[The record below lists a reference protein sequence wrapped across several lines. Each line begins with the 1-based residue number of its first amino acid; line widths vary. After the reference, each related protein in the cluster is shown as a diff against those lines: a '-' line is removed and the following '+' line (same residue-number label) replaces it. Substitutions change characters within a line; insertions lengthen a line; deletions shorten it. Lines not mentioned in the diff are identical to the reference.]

1 MSLKKPTAAELADLV
16 REAHRSCRC
25 DGGCT
30 NCGACSAERKLDMY
44 IRSGLVVR
52 TAASKAFT
60 DPTYA
65 LAKKP
70 AVTFHGVV
78 SGRFSSKHPNQANT
92 PQAAGHIRKRENYDG
107 NVEGCIADCPG
118 CKEGT
123 QKVRWI
129 MHAFYAHVAG
139 LPCATCNPPTELER
153 YRDCMKNCYCPAPTA
168 SGYKPLCGNCQ
179 EAQKQIPAIL
189 ERLGIK

>member
-60 DPTYA
+60 DPTYT
-65 LAKKP
+65 LVGKP
-70 AVTFHGVV
+70 APKV
-78 SGRFSSKHPNQANT
+78 
-92 PQAAGHIRKRENYDG
+92 
-107 NVEGCIADCPG
+107 
-118 CKEGT
+118 
-123 QKVRWI
+123 KVRWV
-129 MHAFYAHVAG
+129 MHKDYAHVAG
-139 LPCATCNPPTELER
+139 QPCVECNPPTELER
-153 YRDCMKNCYCPAPTA
+153 YRACMKNCYCPAPTA

-179 EAQKQIPAIL
+179 EAQTLVPAIL
-189 ERLGIK
+189 ERMGIK